1 MKKTILGLAVSAMFM
16 ASAVQAET
24 NSSDVSAT
32 LRVTGTVSRE
42 STCTVSP
49 SQHTIALAG
58 KLDTI
63 VDQRA
68 KNNPNM
74 LTINLHVS
82 GDSECE
88 TFVEQGKIAY
98 KFIGTADNA
107 DGVSLANA
115 ATGASAATG
124 VGINLY
130 NSDGDIIDINSQL
143 TATPEATTLGLGL
156 VSLVNQ
162 ELTTGSVEGS
172 LTIQL
177 ERL

>member
-16 ASAVQAET
+16 AGAVQAET
-24 NSSDVSAT
+24 NANDVSAT
-32 LRVTGTVSRE
+32 LNITGTVSKE
-42 STCTVSP
+42 SSCTVNL
-49 SQHTIALAG
+49 SQSTVDLAG

-63 VDQRA
+63 VDQRK

-74 LTINLHVS
+74 STVS
-82 GDSECE
+82 LNITGDSECE
-88 TFVEQGKIAY
+88 TFMEQGKIAY

-130 NSDGDIIDINSQL
+130 NSNGDIIDINSQL
-143 TATPEATTLGLGL
+143 IATSGPTTLGLGL

-162 ELTTGSVEGS
+162 ELTTGSVQGS